1 MKATKKNKLDNLF
14 QIEMDDDDG
23 MTPFIDRSSSTVIK
37 QKPVNLHQT
46 AIDITSDDLYER
58 LTPHNVADLVLISM
72 VMLPEAMP
80 NHFQSTYTPIAAAGT
95 EAQKKHMAR
104 LLATQLTT
112 AGRGKGILEVQKQV
126 DFILQSDLL
135 TTVKLVLATPSI

>member
-1 MKATKKNKLDNLF
+1 MAMSCWFIF
-14 QIEMDDDDG
+14 QIDLDDDYG
-23 MTPFIDRSSSTVIK
+23 MTPFVDRSSAPSVAK
-37 QKPVNLHQT
+37 QKPVDLQQT
-46 AIDITSDDLYER
+46 AINITSEDLFER

-104 LLATQLTT
+104 LLATQLTN
-112 AGRGKGILEVQKQV
+112 AGMGKGVLEMQKQV
-126 DFILQSDLL
+126 GIAMHDKKYLIQLG
-135 TTVKLVLATPSI
+135 II